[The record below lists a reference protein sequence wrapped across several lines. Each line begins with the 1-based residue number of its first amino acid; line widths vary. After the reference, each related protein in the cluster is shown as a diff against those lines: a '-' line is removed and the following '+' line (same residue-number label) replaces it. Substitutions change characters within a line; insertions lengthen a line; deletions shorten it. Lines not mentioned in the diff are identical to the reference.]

1 MVCIACRGGL
11 QQGLRSEFDREQCRQ
26 LGRRNCQRGFS
37 ASAKQRFAWVA
48 DRCRYSTVRSHLR
61 VRGCM
66 QPGRLEGYH
75 EAHQLDSTLVDT
87 DAMMTETKREER
99 GREKARRCR
108 PSLPLR
114 SGRSFGQSLLE
125 FSSIVFFAARGCG
138 RSRDLGFGSE
148 QTDTKN
154 PSGFGAGARIRALQ
168 VTPHSRA
175 ARRETTNPARA
186 LRKNFNVPAHED
198 RDASICNVVSLVYV
212 CAHERLSCEKN
223 WRQRLRLDARFS
235 VVALDHHRQN

>member
-1 MVCIACRGGL
+1 MQAIGKAKLPKG
-11 QQGLRSEFDREQCRQ
+11 F
-26 LGRRNCQRGFS
+26 LG
-37 ASAKQRFAWVA
+37 
-48 DRCRYSTVRSHLR
+48 
-61 VRGCM
+61 
-66 QPGRLEGYH
+66 
-75 EAHQLDSTLVDT
+75 
-87 DAMMTETKREER
+87 ER
-99 GREKARRCR
+99 KAEICVGSR
-108 PSLPLR
+108 SLPLQYSSFAPSGTWMHATWEARGVSRGASAGLYACGYRCHDDGNEKRRKRQRESSTLPPLAAVALR
-114 SGRSFGQSLLE
+114 SVLGQSLLE